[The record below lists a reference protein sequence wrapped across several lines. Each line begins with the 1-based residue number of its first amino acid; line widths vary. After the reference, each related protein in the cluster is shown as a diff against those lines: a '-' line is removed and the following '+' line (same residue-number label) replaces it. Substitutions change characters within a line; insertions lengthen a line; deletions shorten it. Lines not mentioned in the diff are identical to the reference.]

1 MYVRR
6 NGGEIPE
13 GRNIRTPDFGS
24 GEASSGIY
32 GSGEAGAED
41 ETDFFKLETI

>member
-1 MYVRR
+1 MRDTGSQEYKD
-6 NGGEIPE
+6 
-13 GRNIRTPDFGS
+13 PDFGS
-24 GEASSGIY
+24 GKASSGIY